1 MKFADPLV
9 VAKDAPVSTLHRG
22 VLPVLPPEQQRPD
35 QHAEREL
42 YAYPKE
48 VDEGTDLLREYR
60 SEHGKDGP
68 DDHPRPDKRNAALVA
83 PYVIRLERLT

>member
-1 MKFADPLV
+1 MKFANPLV
-9 VAKDAPVSTLHRG
+9 VVKDAPVSTLHRG

-60 SEHGKDGP
+60 SKYGKAAQP
-68 DDHPRPDKRNAALVA
+68 ITPTPINAMPR
-83 PYVIRLERLT
+83 RLRPM